1 MDLIF
6 SILASSFI
14 FVLFKSFPRYGID
27 TLQAVIAN
35 YFVAFSCGTLLFAP
49 HFPANDLLF
58 QVLPFT
64 VICGILFIS
73 LFILM
78 GLSSQKNGVS
88 STSVA
93 VKMSM
98 ALSVL
103 GVLFVLSERLT
114 LSTLVSLFLALL
126 GVYFVSF
133 QRDKAQKTSG
143 VWMLVVLFFGSAG
156 LDFVLYCSRSLWLP
170 KGFHEGVFASLGF
183 LTAGILGFIYFC
195 YQRLIGKAKFHLKS
209 WGAGI
214 ALGIPNYF
222 SIYLLVKAYGS
233 LGLTPQQ
240 VLSFANVGVV
250 ISSALLGIVVFR
262 EGFSWRKIVGLILSV
277 AALMLSLLTF

>member
-6 SILASSFI
+6 SILGSSFI

-35 YFVAFSCGTLLFAP
+35 YFVAFSCGMLLFAP
-49 HFPANDLLF
+49 HFPANELLF
-58 QVLPFT
+58 RVLPFT

-114 LSTLVSLFLALL
+114 LSTLASLFLALL

-156 LDFVLYCSRSLWLP
+156 LDLVLYCSRSLWLP

-183 LTAGILGFIYFC
+183 LTAGILGLIYFC
-195 YQRLIGKAKFHLKS
+195 YQQIIGKSKFHLKS

-262 EGFSWRKIVGLILSV
+262 EGFSWRKIVGLVLSV
-277 AALMLSLLTF
+277 AALMLSLFTF